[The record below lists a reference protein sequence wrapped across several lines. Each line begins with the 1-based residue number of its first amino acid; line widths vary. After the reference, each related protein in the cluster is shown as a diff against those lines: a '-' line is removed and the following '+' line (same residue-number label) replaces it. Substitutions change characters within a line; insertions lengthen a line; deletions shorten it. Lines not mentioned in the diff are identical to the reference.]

1 MPDEDVRLKDVFL
14 VQLVYFTRT
23 RPGSEFRLFAPSDS
37 WLSKGVSTPMGLTAS
52 LNRNTAI
59 ETIDDPN
66 KWVPKT
72 LAETISRLPDSLAIA
87 RAVLWDVPGDALT
100 PGPDLGFGG
109 PYEDEQ
115 QPSKPFWLIDLRAR
129 RLLSFAESLD
139 QVRADFEVEAK
150 RLRATLDRTT

>member
-1 MPDEDVRLKDVFL
+1 
-14 VQLVYFTRT
+14 
-23 RPGSEFRLFAPSDS
+23 
-37 WLSKGVSTPMGLTAS
+37 MGLTAS
-52 LNRNTAI
+52 LNRNAAI

-115 QPSKPFWLIDLRAR
+115 QPSKPFWLIDIRTR
-129 RLLSFAESLD
+129 RLLSFSESLD

-150 RLRATLDRTT
+150 ELRATLDRTT